1 MGKKHKTQALTPS
14 RTSERISI
22 LKMQV
27 FMLIATFLLLG
38 QTKGRKPLGLSS
50 LTNETGLVAELEKFV
65 TEVES
70 KLWVL
75 QTSVVGINQKVDDIS
90 DNATALQTS
99 VDDINEKVNDIKDN
113 AKINN
118 ECCDK
123 KDDDKC
129 ENYRGTMNV
138 GRDGNTCKLWEDT
151 SYKPASYK
159 DAGLEENYCRNPGPY
174 AHEGLPWCYNEGGW
188 SYCDVPL
195 C

>member
-1 MGKKHKTQALTPS
+1 
-14 RTSERISI
+14 
-22 LKMQV
+22 MQV

-90 DNATALQTS
+90 
-99 VDDINEKVNDIKDN
+99 EKVNDIKDN

-159 DAGLEENYCRNPGPY
+159 DAGLEENYCRNPGGY
-174 AHEGLPWCYNEGGW
+174 EGEKLPWCYYEGGW

>member
-1 MGKKHKTQALTPS
+1 MGKLKRKTQALTSS

-70 KLWVL
+70 KLW
-75 QTSVVGINQKVDDIS
+75 
-90 DNATALQTS
+90 ALQTS
-99 VDDINEKVNDIKDN
+99 VDDINENVDDIKDN

-123 KDDDKC
+123 KYDDKC
-129 ENYRGTMNV
+129 EKYRGTMNV
-138 GRDGNTCKLWEDT
+138 GRDGNTCKLCKT
-151 SYKPASYK
+151 
-159 DAGLEENYCRNPGPY
+159 
-174 AHEGLPWCYNEGGW
+174 
-188 SYCDVPL
+188 
-195 C
+195 

>member
-1 MGKKHKTQALTPS
+1 MGKLKRKTQALTSS

-75 QTSVVGINQKVDDIS
+75 QTSVEGIDERVDDINEKVDDIK

-99 VDDINEKVNDIKDN
+99 VDDIKKVDDIKDN

-129 ENYRGTMNV
+129 EKYRGTMNV
-138 GRDGNTCKLWEDT
+138 
-151 SYKPASYK
+151 
-159 DAGLEENYCRNPGPY
+159 
-174 AHEGLPWCYNEGGW
+174 
-188 SYCDVPL
+188 
-195 C
+195 